1 MSEKLINFLVKNQ
14 IRDLNFSIPAIVVGV
29 QRLKQG
35 YVDVK
40 PIVNRINVQTGDTF
54 ERTTIKNVRLIFP
67 SNKTSTICFPVK
79 QGDQVRLVFQNCSI
93 QKFLD
98 GNTNPHDPVSN
109 TFLNLNDVT
118 AEVGFQ
124 TTQESCFDAKNYSE
138 EFDSTSLNIIHNKN
152 TSQEAKIEIKESGDV
167 IVKTNSN
174 IETKSSSFDIESETV
189 NTNNAVINVDNDI
202 IIQGVSLM
210 QFIRSHTHNYKD
222 DGNPMVTAPPNQI

>member
-1 MSEKLINFLVKNQ
+1 MSEKIINFLVRNQ

-93 QKFLD
+93 QQFLD

-109 TFLNLNDVT
+109 AFLNLNDVT

-124 TTQESCFDAKNYSE
+124 TTQESCFDANNYSE
-138 EFDSTSLNIIHNKN
+138 EFDSTSLNIVHNKN
-152 TSQEAKIEIKESGDV
+152 TPQESKIEIKESGDV

-189 NTNNAVINVDNDI
+189 STNNAVINVDNDI
-202 IIQGVSLM
+202 VIQGISLM

>member
-14 IRDLNFSIPAIVVGV
+14 IRDMNFSIPAVVTGV
-29 QRLKQG
+29 QRLKEG

-40 PIVNRINVQTGDTF
+40 PIVNRINPQTGDTF

-67 SNKTSTICFPVK
+67 SNKTSTVCFPVK

-93 QKFLD
+93 QSFLD
-98 GNTNPHDPVSN
+98 GNTQPHDPITN
-109 TFLNLNDVT
+109 AFLNLNDVT

-124 TTQESCFDAKNYSE
+124 TTQDSCFDANNYSE
-138 EFDSTSLNIIHNKN
+138 EFDSTSLNIVHNKN

-174 IETKSSSFDIESETV
+174 IETKSSSFDIESKTV

-202 IIQGVSLM
+202 VIQGVSLI
-210 QFIRSHTHNYKD
+210 QFIRSHNHNYTD
-222 DGNPMVTAPPNQI
+222 DGKPMVTAPPNQI

>member
-1 MSEKLINFLVKNQ
+1 MSEKIINFLVRNQ

-93 QKFLD
+93 QQFLD

-109 TFLNLNDVT
+109 AFLNLNDVT

-124 TTQESCFDAKNYSE
+124 TTQESCFDANNYSE
-138 EFDSTSLNIIHNKN
+138 EFDSTSLNIVHNKN
-152 TSQEAKIEIKESGDV
+152 TPQESKIEIKESGDV

-202 IIQGVSLM
+202 VIQGVSLM
-210 QFIRSHTHNYKD
+210 QFIRSHTHNYTD
-222 DGNPMVTAPPNQI
+222 DGNPMVTAPPNPI

>member
-1 MSEKLINFLVKNQ
+1 MSEKIINFLVRNQ

-93 QKFLD
+93 QQFLD

-109 TFLNLNDVT
+109 AFLNLNDVT

-124 TTQESCFDAKNYSE
+124 TTQESCFDANNYSE
-138 EFDSTSLNIIHNKN
+138 EFDSTSLNIVHNKN
-152 TSQEAKIEIKESGDV
+152 TPQESKIEIKESGDV

-202 IIQGVSLM
+202 IIQGVSLI
-210 QFIRSHTHNYKD
+210 QFIRSHTHNYTD
-222 DGNPMVTAPPNQI
+222 DGRNMVTAPPTPL

>member
-1 MSEKLINFLVKNQ
+1 MSEKLINFLIKNQ

-93 QKFLD
+93 QQFLD

-109 TFLNLNDVT
+109 AFLNLNDVT

-124 TTQESCFDAKNYSE
+124 TTQESCFDANNYSE
-138 EFDSTSLNIIHNKN
+138 EFDSTSLNIVHNKN
-152 TSQEAKIEIKESGDV
+152 TPQESKIEIKESGDV

-202 IIQGVSLM
+202 VIQGVSLM
-210 QFIRSHTHNYKD
+210 QFIRLHTHNYTD
-222 DGNPMVTAPPNQI
+222 DGKPVVTAPPNQI